1 MIKAVIIDDESKG
14 IEILRILIKNH
25 CPDITVI
32 GCAEEVHEAVE
43 LINRK
48 QPDLIFL
55 DIEMSGETG
64 FDLLEKVKPTSFHV
78 IFVTAHSEYAVRAFR
93 YSVSDYLLKPVDIS
107 ELKEA
112 VQKVKSLIKEEQY
125 DGRQYLYQNGEANLT
140 LKIPLHQSAVFV
152 KMSDIIRIEA
162 DGAYTQIYLTGNR
175 NYVISYNIKTV
186 EEHLDI
192 NLFMRVHRSH
202 IINLSK
208 VSGVIGEARQ
218 AEMIDGSRVEIS
230 RRIRSGFISNIRK
243 KYHLTVER

>member
-14 IEILRILIKNH
+14 IEILRILVKNH
-25 CPDITVI
+25 CPDVTVI
-32 GCAEEVHEAVE
+32 GCAEEVQEAIE

-48 QPDLIFL
+48 PPDLIFL

-93 YSVSDYLLKPVDIS
+93 YSVSDYLLKPVDVY

-112 VQKVKSLIKEEQY
+112 VQKVQSLMKEGQY
-125 DGRQYLYQNGEANLT
+125 IGRQNLKDNTGTNLT

-152 KMSDIIRIEA
+152 KMTDIIRIEA
-162 DGAYTQIYLTGNR
+162 DGAYTRIYLTANR
-175 NYVISYNIKTV
+175 NYVISYNIKIV
-186 EEHLDI
+186 EEHLDM

-202 IINLSK
+202 IVNLDK
-208 VSGVIGEARQ
+208 VSNVIGEAKL
-218 AEMIDGSRVEIS
+218 AEMCDGSKVKIS
-230 RRIRSGFISNIRK
+230 RRIRADFIFNTREKIQHK
-243 KYHLTVER
+243 N